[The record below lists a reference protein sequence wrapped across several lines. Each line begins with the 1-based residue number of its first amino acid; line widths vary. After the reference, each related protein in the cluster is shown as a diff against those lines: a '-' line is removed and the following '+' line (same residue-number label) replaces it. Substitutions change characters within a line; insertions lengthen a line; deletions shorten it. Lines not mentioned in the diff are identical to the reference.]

1 MKRIYMDNGATS
13 YPKAPGVADAMS
25 RFITDVGCNVG
36 RGAYAEAFEAQR
48 LIWELREMLCGLFD
62 GPDPKNVIFT
72 MNITQSMNM
81 LLKGVLKSG
90 DHVLI
95 SPMEH
100 NAVLRPIHQL
110 TAEGISYDLLP
121 ADSVGR
127 LVTTEFESYIK
138 PNTKAIICTHASN
151 VCGTINPLEK
161 VGEFAKANKL
171 WFIVDAAQTA
181 GVIPISMKN
190 IQADA
195 IAFTGHKGLLGPQGV
210 GGFVLTQQ
218 LSDEMTSL
226 ITGGT
231 GSHSESEIQPEF
243 LPDKFES
250 GTPNTV
256 GLYGLHAAIKYVL
269 SEGMDQIFAHEL
281 SVTERFISGIQKL
294 DGVRL
299 IGEPTMEN
307 RTAVVSLDFEKLDN
321 AEVSYLLEKH
331 YAIATRVGM
340 HCAPLAH
347 KHLNTFPKGTVRF
360 SFSYFNT
367 NEEIDQAIEAVQ
379 TLLNEVEE

>member
-13 YPKAPGVADAMS
+13 YPKAPGVAEAMS
-25 RFITDVGCNVG
+25 YFITEVGCNVG

-48 LIWELREMLCGLFD
+48 KIWELREMLCELFE

-81 LLKGVLKSG
+81 LLKGLLKSG

-100 NAVLRPIHQL
+100 NAVVRPLHQL
-110 TAEGISYDLLP
+110 LESGITYDQLP
-121 ADSVGR
+121 ADDKGKV
-127 LVTTEFESYIK
+127 LVKGLQAAVK
-138 PNTKAIICTHASN
+138 PNTRAIVCTHASN
-151 VCGTINPLEK
+151 VCGTVNPLEAI
-161 VGEFAKANKL
+161 GAFAKEHNL
-171 WFIVDAAQTA
+171 IFIVDAAQTA
-181 GVIPISMKN
+181 GAIPVSMKAFK
-190 IQADA
+190 ADA
-195 IAFTGHKGLLGPQGV
+195 VGFTGHKSLLGPQGV
-210 GGFVLTQQ
+210 GGFVLTDALSAQ
-218 LSDEMTSL
+218 LNSL
-226 ITGGT
+226 IVGGT

-256 GLYGLHAAIKYVL
+256 GLYGLHAALKYIL
-269 SEGMDQIFAHEL
+269 AEGISTIFQHEMEL
-281 SVTERFISGIQKL
+281 VSRFIHGIKKF

-299 IGEPTMEN
+299 VGEPGLEN
-307 RTAVVSLDFEKLDN
+307 RTAVVSLDFESLDN
-321 AEVSYLLEKH
+321 AEVSYCLEK
-331 YAIATRVGM
+331 YYGIATRVGM

-347 KHLNTFPKGTVRF
+347 KHLKTFPQGTVRF

-367 NEEIDQAIEAVQ
+367 EEEIDMALTAIR
-379 TLLNEVEE
+379 TLLSEA